1 MPLVILCQISLDF
14 QGIFQHFIGSLGLL
28 HVWNMYLVGGI
39 LTPPKNMKVKW
50 DYCSQYMGKTIYKMF
65 QTTNQVQFLS
75 NISYPAK
82 NVRFFAGELV
92 DNPMSPRTI
101 LDEFLPISDWPIE
114 LKSVESFWTWHPEY
128 GNWDWSFWVI
138 LSHFWHPDPLCP
150 VASRVWQ
157 RIRPA
162 NRGAQVVPLERNR
175 EAAKPHGWRGSPT
188 VMAL

>member
-39 LTPPKNMKVKW
+39 PTPPRNMKVNW
-50 DYCSQYMGKTIYKMF
+50 DYCSKYMGQTYMKMF

-92 DNPMSPRTI
+92 DNHIYQKTSK
-101 LDEFLPISDWPIE
+101 DYF
-114 LKSVESFWTWHPEY
+114 
-128 GNWDWSFWVI
+128 G
-138 LSHFWHPDPLCP
+138 
-150 VASRVWQ
+150 
-157 RIRPA
+157 
-162 NRGAQVVPLERNR
+162 
-175 EAAKPHGWRGSPT
+175 
-188 VMAL
+188 